1 MSINDTV
8 SNLNPDRR
16 TKVVVQ
22 MRSLIQNFQDE
33 NPDWETADDEEHIEG
48 NDKMTSNDLSM
59 SRAFQVLYTSIACL
73 SSAIRNR

>member
-48 NDKMTSNDLSM
+48 NDKMTSNDLK
-59 SRAFQVLYTSIACL
+59 
-73 SSAIRNR
+73 